1 MCHCSA
7 HCTWVAYCCDPVQC
21 RLIVLSANI
30 ACLDNCVIEV
40 KLFSRMHCNPE
51 HFRAIREST
60 TVSCCWIRREPVN
73 LWARV
78 CVMSFC
84 TDVQITQIVVQCS
97 PPARSIQAAAKWHR
111 VLPVVPA
118 HLTQA
123 TSCCEKEQL
132 WKISNLIISK
142 LARVHVWKC
151 LEITRWS
158 YDSFVERIF

>member
-1 MCHCSA
+1 MRHCSA

-21 RLIVLSANI
+21 LLIVLSANT

-40 KLFSRMHCNPE
+40 TEAVFTHALQPWTFPGDTWE
-51 HFRAIREST
+51 HNCLVLLDQT
-60 TVSCCWIRREPVN
+60 
-73 LWARV
+73 WARV

-84 TDVQITQIVVQCS
+84 TDVQTTQIVVQCS

-118 HLTQA
+118 HLRQA

-158 YDSFVERIF
+158 YDSFVEQIF